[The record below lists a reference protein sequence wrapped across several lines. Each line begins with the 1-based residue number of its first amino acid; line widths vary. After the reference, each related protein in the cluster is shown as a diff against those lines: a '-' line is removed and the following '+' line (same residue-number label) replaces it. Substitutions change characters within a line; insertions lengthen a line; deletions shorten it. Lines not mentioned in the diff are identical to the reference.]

1 MMTQQILYTLLSIS
15 LVSVFLTGYYRP
27 LNPAREWLTD
37 KWIGFFVRKQMY
49 RTAEV
54 AIVFNC
60 AKCMAFIATFIYTQ
74 NLIYAIISSIF
85 ALILNYIISYVTD
98 NK

>member
-1 MMTQQILYTLLSIS
+1 MTTQAFQILISIS

-27 LNPAREWLTD
+27 INPIREWVTT
-37 KWIGFFVRKQMY
+37 KWINFFISRQMY

-60 AKCMAFIATFIYTQ
+60 AKCMAFVATLIYTW
-74 NLIYAIISSIF
+74 NFIYAIIASIF
-85 ALILNYIISYVTD
+85 ALLINKLVTD
-98 NK
+98 VSKDK